1 MFKLKNDK
9 KKAEKQKLYLEKKV
23 KQLME
28 ELSKMNNK
36 DNDDTKEQLKE
47 LQ

>member
-28 ELSKMNNK
+28 ELSKMSNK
-36 DNDDTKEQLKE
+36 ETGDSKEQLKE
-47 LQ
+47 L